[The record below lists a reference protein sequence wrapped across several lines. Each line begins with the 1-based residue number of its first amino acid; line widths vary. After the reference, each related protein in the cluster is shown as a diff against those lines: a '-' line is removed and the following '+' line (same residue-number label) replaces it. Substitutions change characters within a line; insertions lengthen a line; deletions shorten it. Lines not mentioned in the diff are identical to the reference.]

1 MAYMREEDEIKVVDD
16 ALQFM
21 GVARP
26 DRAGVDML
34 DFNTLVPIF
43 FDIFHPPEVA
53 DYGGS

>member
-1 MAYMREEDEIKVVDD
+1 MVAYAM
-16 ALQFM
+16 QFM

-34 DFNTLVPIF
+34 YFNTLVPIF
-43 FDIFHPPEVA
+43 FDIFHPPEIA